1 MKELIHVSFLVN
13 LIRRTDLQYGL
24 PAIWWWVM
32 GEMFYPSL
40 YNRATHYMKIYFLFL
55 PTYYV
60 EIQKGNG
67 NVNIRLGERRCRFL
81 LLSIHQV
88 KCVYLLLSKK
98 IKYSWTR
105 FSFPPLFITWTY
117 SALSC
122 VPHCLCIH
130 EIWNVVNINMS
141 TRLIIN
147 TAAVCPASKSNTVV
161 EQQQQKGTAF
171 FPSIYVIVYISSSLY
186 MALVVVK
193 YEHIILTQDGK

>member
-1 MKELIHVSFLVN
+1 MHKGGKRIYNIIVLMVAYRHHLPSLLFNRVSN
-13 LIRRTDLQYGL
+13 DEGTDPRLFPCQLDPTDGFT
-24 PAIWWWVM
+24 IWIARYLVM

-40 YNRATHYMKIYFLFL
+40 YRATHYMKIYFLFL

-105 FSFPPLFITWTY
+105 FSFPPLFIT
-117 SALSC
+117 
-122 VPHCLCIH
+122 
-130 EIWNVVNINMS
+130 
-141 TRLIIN
+141 
-147 TAAVCPASKSNTVV
+147 
-161 EQQQQKGTAF
+161 
-171 FPSIYVIVYISSSLY
+171 
-186 MALVVVK
+186 
-193 YEHIILTQDGK
+193 